1 VSTAPNRSLAPRR
14 HAVELAESARLI
26 SRAGLVEA
34 FGHLSA
40 RLGGG
45 GFLITPTDPLLHA
58 RPERMIEADDL
69 GAAPADAGL
78 PKEAPL
84 HAAIYAAR
92 SDVGA
97 ICRTH
102 SPAVVAWGARAAIPP
117 LLHGLGGLSG
127 TVSLHREAQLVTTA
141 RAARAAA
148 ADLGD
153 CDCMILYANGAV
165 CTAAQL
171 SGAVVRA
178 WFLEERARVAERCPD
193 GCALPDAAASERAHH
208 HEAEEARAWAWLRA
222 RFGEQL
228 DPMQD
233 NYQREAP

>member
-1 VSTAPNRSLAPRR
+1 MSTAPNRSLAQRR
-14 HAVELAESARLI
+14 QAVALADAARLI
-26 SRAGLVEA
+26 SRAGLVQA

-40 RLGGG
+40 RLRGG
-45 GFLITPTDPLLHA
+45 GFLITSTEPLLHA
-58 RPERMIEADDL
+58 QPERMIEVDDR
-69 GAAPADAGL
+69 GATPADAGL

-92 SDVGA
+92 PDVGA

-102 SPAVVAWGARAAIPP
+102 SPAVVTWGARAAIPP

-127 TVSLHREAQLVTTA
+127 TVSLHREAQLVTSTHS
-141 RAARAAA
+141 ARAAA

-165 CTAAQL
+165 CTAVHLA
-171 SGAVVRA
+171 GAVVRA
-178 WFLEERARVAERCPD
+178 WFLEERARVAERCRD
-193 GCALPDAAASERAHH
+193 GLALPDAAASERARH

-228 DPMQD
+228 EPIQD
-233 NYQREAP
+233 NYQREAQ

>member
-1 VSTAPNRSLAPRR
+1 MSTAPNRSLAQRR
-14 HAVELAESARLI
+14 QAVALADAARLI
-26 SRAGLVEA
+26 SRAGLVQA

-45 GFLITPTDPLLHA
+45 GFLITSTEPLLHA
-58 RPERMIEADDL
+58 QPERMIEVDDR
-69 GAAPADAGL
+69 GATPADAGL

-92 SDVGA
+92 PDVGA

-102 SPAVVAWGARAAIPP
+102 SPAVVTWGARAAIPP

-127 TVSLHREAQLVTTA
+127 TVSLHREAQLVTSTHS
-141 RAARAAA
+141 ARAAA

-165 CTAAQL
+165 CTAVHLA
-171 SGAVVRA
+171 G
-178 WFLEERARVAERCPD
+178 
-193 GCALPDAAASERAHH
+193 
-208 HEAEEARAWAWLRA
+208 ARAEDRGQEMTWTKV
-222 RFGEQL
+222 
-228 DPMQD
+228 
-233 NYQREAP
+233 APPSRRS